1 MGIKEKIA
9 ERNRK
14 LKNTAKL
21 GKKAQPVA
29 KPAMSAKDKA
39 ILERVKMFREGKNP
53 DAPKK
58 KKTASREI
66 NRVKYYKTGKNE

>member
-14 LKNTAKL
+14 LKNTATL
-21 GKKAQPVA
+21 GKKVQPVT
-29 KPAMSAKDKA
+29 KPEMSAKDKA

-58 KKTASREI
+58 KRTASREI
-66 NRVKYYKTGKNE
+66 NRVKYYQTKENE